1 VGLAAVGNTGGRLAT
16 GGAES
21 GEGAEGFSS
30 SHASTGV
37 TGAVDAEALPYN
49 EAAVVAGFAPPNAG
63 RGADGGGGGLAPDG
77 VDGVGVARSVAMSTF
92 PTGL

>member
-1 VGLAAVGNTGGRLAT
+1 MGLAAVGNTGGRLAA

-49 EAAVVAGFAPPNAG
+49 EAAGFAALNAMFSAIPFILG
-63 RGADGGGGGLAPDG
+63 RFDATLIQQD
-77 VDGVGVARSVAMSTF
+77 
-92 PTGL
+92 

>member
-1 VGLAAVGNTGGRLAT
+1 MGLAAVGNTGGRLAA

-37 TGAVDAEALPYN
+37 TGAVDAEVLPYN
-49 EAAVVAGFAPPNAG
+49 EAAVVADFAAPNAG
-63 RGADGGGGGLAPDG
+63 RGADGGGGGLA
-77 VDGVGVARSVAMSTF
+77 VDGTDRVGVARSAAMSTF
-92 PTGL
+92 PIGW